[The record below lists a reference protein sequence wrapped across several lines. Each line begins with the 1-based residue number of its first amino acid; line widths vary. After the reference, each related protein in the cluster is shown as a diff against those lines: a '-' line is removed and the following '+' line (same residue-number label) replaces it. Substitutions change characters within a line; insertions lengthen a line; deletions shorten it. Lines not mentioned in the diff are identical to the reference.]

1 MPEQQTEQV
10 SMDDYVKA
18 RSAGETVT
26 ETPAATTPEKE
37 NVKTES
43 ESATD
48 NLESEEGEKP
58 KSDGGW
64 QRRVDKLTKKFNA
77 SESARIAAEAK
88 LAERAPAESVKDKP
102 IEPGARPEPKSTDL
116 GTDGK
121 PKYADYDDFLR
132 DVRKWDKEQL
142 LLEVDNRGKQ
152 QTEKQEQAKQ
162 EKFVTDSFQ
171 NKAKAAE
178 GVHADFKDVVF
189 GEDSPVTEGK
199 IVAGSL
205 IDGFILDPDNE
216 GLEVLYHLCKNPA
229 EIERISELS
238 PQKQIRELGKIEDA
252 ILADRKSEDSP
263 PPKKAA
269 LPAPIKPV
277 HSGTSKSTVKLAEM
291 SMEDYAKARKAGQ
304 SY

>member
-1 MPEQQTEQV
+1 MPEQQTAEV

-18 RSAGETVT
+18 RSAGETIT
-26 ETPAATTPEKE
+26 EKPAAITPEKE
-37 NVKTES
+37 NIKTES
-43 ESATD
+43 ESAPD
-48 NLESEEGEKP
+48 NLESEEDKAKG
-58 KSDGGW
+58 GGW
-64 QRRVDKLTKKFNA
+64 QRRIDKLTKKFNA
-77 SESARIAAEAK
+77 SESARLAAESK

-116 GTDGK
+116 KADGK
-121 PKYADYDDFLR
+121 PKYADYDEFLT
-132 DVRKWDKEQL
+132 DIRKWDKEQAS
-142 LLEVDNRGKQ
+142 LEGKQ

-199 IVAGSL
+199 IVAGSI

-216 GLEVLYHLCKNPA
+216 GIEVLYHLCKNPT
-229 EIERISELS
+229 EIERIGALS

-252 ILADRKSEDSP
+252 ILADQKTEDSP

-269 LPAPIKPV
+269 LPAPIRPV
-277 HSGTSKSTVKLAEM
+277 STSTSKSTVPLEKM
-291 SMEDYAKARKAGQ
+291 SMDDYARARKAMKKDG
-304 SY
+304 